1 MAKEKRDIVVESMK
15 EQVDVKAELK
25 KLINKMM
32 DECESDI
39 HDVAKNLGVAE
50 YISFEHEKTDAKNFR
65 MFWTAMGI
73 IKEEIQHICLGDV
86 R

>member
-1 MAKEKRDIVVESMK
+1 MRIMEN
-15 EQVDVKAELK
+15 VDVKAELK
-25 KLINKMM
+25 KLISKMM

>member
-1 MAKEKRDIVVESMK
+1 MANEKRDIIAESMK

-39 HDVAKNLGVAE
+39 HDVAKNLGIEE
-50 YISFEHEKTDAKNFR
+50 YIHFDNLKTDAKNFIMCR
-65 MFWTAMGI
+65 TAI
-73 IKEEIQHICLGDV
+73 DIVKEELRHICPGDV
-86 R
+86 K